1 MEFLQHWAS
10 LLWEFM
16 VAAGGPLLFGF
27 AIAGIIG
34 AYVPRSWISKQLG
47 SGGIGS
53 VFKASL
59 IGIPMP
65 LCSCSVIPTAAA
77 LRRGG
82 ASRGASAS
90 FAISTPEIDAPAIS
104 LTWGMLGPVMA
115 IARPIASLASAVTAG
130 MLIDLLKDRA
140 PPDKAPEP
148 CCESK
153 KTASCC
159 QSSGPK
165 PEPRRHD
172 EPEAE
177 SCCAS
182 KAETKCGCAHQDD
195 PKPEGKLLTAI
206 RYGFLDMP
214 RDLAFWLVL
223 GLVLSALIAAALPA
237 DALES
242 WIGSGL
248 AAKGLMLLIGIP
260 FYVCAT
266 ASTPLAAALIAQ
278 GLSPGAALVFLL
290 AGPATN
296 PATMGWVFKD
306 LGGRALVI
314 YLLVISGFA
323 FGSGVMLDA
332 LIDAGSVAPVEAVHE
347 HGHGPVA
354 TGAGV
359 ILAALLLIGL
369 VRRCVPAFKTGAESR
384 TPQPG

>member
-1 MEFLQHWAS
+1 MDFLERWITS
-10 LLWEFM
+10 LWGFM
-16 VAAGGPLLFGF
+16 IAAGGPLLFGF

-34 AYVPRSWISKQLG
+34 SYVPRSWINKQLG
-47 SGGIGS
+47 SSGIGS
-53 VFKASL
+53 VLKASL

-82 ASRGASAS
+82 ASRGAAAS
-90 FAISTPEIDAPAIS
+90 FAISTPEIDAPAVS

-115 IARPIASLASAVTAG
+115 IARPLASLASAITAG
-130 MLIDLLKDRA
+130 VLIDLSKDRSPGDVA
-140 PPDKAPEP
+140 PK
-148 CCESK
+148 
-153 KTASCC
+153 SCC
-159 QSSGPK
+159 
-165 PEPRRHD
+165 
-172 EPEAE
+172 EPEATPACCHTPE
-177 SCCAS
+177 PEPKSCCHTEPEPKS
-182 KAETKCGCAHQDD
+182 CCGSEPETGCGCANKDE
-195 PKPEGKLLTAI
+195 PKPPNPESRVLGAI
-206 RYGFLDMP
+206 RHGFLDMP

-223 GLVLSALIAAALPA
+223 GLVLSALIAAALPP

-242 WIGSGL
+242 WIGTGL
-248 AAKGLMLLIGIP
+248 TAKALMLLIGIP

-314 YLLVISGFA
+314 YLLVIAGFA
-323 FGSGVMLDA
+323 FGSGVALDA
-332 LIDAGSVAPVEAVHE
+332 MIDIGSVAPVEAVHE

-354 TGAGV
+354 VAAGV
-359 ILAALLLIGL
+359 ILSVLLAVGL
-369 VRRCVPAFKTGAESR
+369 VRRFWPK
-384 TPQPG
+384 